1 MRHIQFQIER
11 VTLSGAALA
20 MVALFMPFV
29 LLKENRVVEGT
40 PYRLVELQHPVLVG
54 ALAAFAAVALV
65 LSVLGESGRIRIAK
79 LAAGLGLFTSA
90 LLLLGSVGD
99 TLVTEDLPYA
109 RLSPQIAFWF
119 LMLSTFVI
127 MDGSLRNAPFRGT
140 TKAAV
145 GLLPFVLIG
154 AFLAVGFL
162 DDLAILQEFH
172 NREDRFAEELA
183 NHLLLSGVSV
193 SAAVAIGVPLGLLAW
208 RRKRFEKPVF
218 VAVNGLQTIPSL
230 ALFGLMIAP
239 LAFIS
244 QAFPVLREL
253 GIRGIGNAPALIA
266 LTLYALLP
274 ITRNAYTSMAVIPRA
289 VVDAGRG
296 MGMGKRDLLRLVELP
311 LAVPIILSGIRTS
324 AVQAIGNTAVAAL
337 IGAGGLGAFVFQGLG
352 QAAPDLIVMG
362 VIPIVALAIVVDR
375 LLGLLIGIS
384 SPRGIRNV

>member
-1 MRHIQFQIER
+1 MA
-11 VTLSGAALA
+11 GASLA
-20 MVALFMPFV
+20 VVALFLPFV
-29 LLKENRVVEGT
+29 VLKENRVAEGT
-40 PYRLVELQHPVLVG
+40 GYSLAELHDPVLVG
-54 ALAAFAAVALV
+54 LLAGFVGVSLV
-65 LSVLGESGRIRIAK
+65 LACLGESIRVRTGK
-79 LAAGLGLFTSA
+79 LIAGLGIFTVSVA
-90 LLLLGSVGD
+90 LLGLAGD
-99 TLVTEDLPYA
+99 ALITEDLPFA
-109 RLSPQIAFWF
+109 RLSPHIGFWF
-119 LMLSTFVI
+119 LMLGTFVI
-127 MDGSLRNAPFRGT
+127 IDGSLRNAPFAGPV
-140 TKAAV
+140 KAGV
-145 GLLPFVLIG
+145 GLLPFVILA
-154 AFLAVGFL
+154 AFLLAGFL
-162 DDLAILQEFH
+162 DDLAVLQEFF
-172 NREDRFAEELA
+172 NRQDRFLQELG
-183 NHLLLSGVSV
+183 NHLFLSGLSV
-193 SAAVAIGVPLGLLAW
+193 AAAVAIGVPLGLLAW
-208 RRKRFEKPVF
+208 RRKGFEKPVF
-218 VAVNGLQTIPSL
+218 VGVNGIQTIPSL

-296 MGMGKRDLLRLVELP
+296 MGMGRRQLSRLVELP

-375 LLGLLIGIS
+375 LLGVLIKVAT
-384 SPRGIRNV
+384 PRGIRNV